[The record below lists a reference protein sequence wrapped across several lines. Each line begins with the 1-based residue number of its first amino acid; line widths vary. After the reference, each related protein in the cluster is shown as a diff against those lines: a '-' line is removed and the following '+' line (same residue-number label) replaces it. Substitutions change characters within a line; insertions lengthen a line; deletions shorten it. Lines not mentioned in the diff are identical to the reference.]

1 MSGKER
7 IKTLQHKYLHVLVFL
22 RQGALAC
29 FHLSRQVYKLQTT
42 NKIKLAFYFTT
53 FMKVGHTM
61 IWHYFI
67 ITSILPNLCI
77 LLNFSITPYNNKRQI
92 SLDEVC
98 MYAYYIFSLMKNCI
112 LFQVDSLEFPGQ
124 KHKWLLTQ
132 LLLKGKNKAHETL
145 LDDLAKSL
153 YLLGKTI

>member
-22 RQGALAC
+22 RQGALVC

-61 IWHYFI
+61 IQHYFI

-92 SLDEVC
+92 ERSK
-98 MYAYYIFSLMKNCI
+98 YFLMKNCI